1 MEYHGYHFATSIGLL
16 NFGIQTFPT
25 EWKLLLERVN
35 QFILHEQ
42 FSEAL
47 RLTVDAL
54 KTHIGAG
61 RLWSSYIHLIH
72 QYCFVLSVIS
82 RLFGPEYAL
91 EAFHQ
96 SLKHVAKSGEVWCEG
111 ARIYLNPTSRH
122 FNPLNASKCLNFAVF
137 FTPQYGDSFIEALR
151 LAIITSDA
159 FLMFHQIQSPYRL
172 ACLLRS
178 LPSIVFFMKRSSY
191 YQPNYGPLW
200 FRCQEFITSSPKEV
214 GIVERL

>member
-82 RLFGPEYAL
+82 RLFGPEYA
-91 EAFHQ
+91 
-96 SLKHVAKSGEVWCEG
+96 
-111 ARIYLNPTSRH
+111 
-122 FNPLNASKCLNFAVF
+122 
-137 FTPQYGDSFIEALR
+137 
-151 LAIITSDA
+151 
-159 FLMFHQIQSPYRL
+159 
-172 ACLLRS
+172 
-178 LPSIVFFMKRSSY
+178 
-191 YQPNYGPLW
+191 
-200 FRCQEFITSSPKEV
+200 
-214 GIVERL
+214 